1 MSLDAMLNDFGPLFQ
16 GIATP
21 VDPSEHRAALE
32 RAKRPGQGCYRQYG
46 ERPTKSN
53 DQKVIPHHARMG
65 VRR

>member
-1 MSLDAMLNDFGPLFQ
+1 MSLDAMFNDFGPLFQ

-46 ERPTKSN
+46 ERPTKQDKDRIVTHGAS
-53 DQKVIPHHARMG
+53 MG
-65 VRR
+65 ISR